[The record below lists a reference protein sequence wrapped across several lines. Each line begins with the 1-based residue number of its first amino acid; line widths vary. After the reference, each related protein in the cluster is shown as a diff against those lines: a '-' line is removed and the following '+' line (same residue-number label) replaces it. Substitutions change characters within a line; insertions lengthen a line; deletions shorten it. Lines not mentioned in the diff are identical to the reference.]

1 MIGEW
6 KMKLLFPLPHI
17 LPVSHFKNI
26 SETALLRWTDSHIAN
41 QLLLHWFCH
50 QARKLR
56 KDLLLCCSSCCLFYC
71 VFFCVGVCVCVS
83 VCVCMCMQILGL
95 SYLEANAQHSI
106 MWTSQQ
112 QCRTEEK
119 QHPLIDGP
127 LEEQTW
133 INGREEP
140 FCFFNLLY
148 LVPSSKR
155 AKGLSSLSSA
165 ILLSPAWCPLPSS
178 LPSLFNPPL
187 TFFLRLLLEY

>member
-1 MIGEW
+1 MNGQ
-6 KMKLLFPLPHI
+6 PHSQSAAST
-17 LPVSHFKNI
+17 LVLSSG
-26 SETALLRWTDSHIAN
+26 SEIKEGSTALLQ
-41 QLLLHWFCH
+41 QLLP
-50 QARKLR
+50 
-56 KDLLLCCSSCCLFYC
+56 LLLCIFLCG
-71 VFFCVGVCVCVS
+71 GVCVCVS